1 MGNKA
6 SLPVNEA
13 IYHAAKTGKDVQLES
28 ILRNVQ
34 PDSRPDTLL
43 EWQDEDGRTALIVA
57 AAKGHFRCVEI
68 LLRHRAN
75 VQHMSKR
82 KEGGTALHE
91 AVFKHC
97 NKRIIDTLL
106 KYGASPFV
114 ENVTRFTAMD
124 YAIVKR
130 DAALLRMLEKYGY
143 FSQYMRVRIRK
154 NFGFSKA
161 WVPKWVA
168 VIPRYGCPLRPQ
180 QQSRR
185 LLFIYNDSRSFDPI
199 SKVYLDG
206 SDVKQVTGNSGE
218 QQALLALHRSHV
230 QPKGVAAS
238 RDNAGQWLINFRAQ
252 ETSGDQVSV
261 FIEAVNARTGV
272 PVVAFEGEDDEALA
286 RRIARYG
293 SADDHFRA
301 EVRAEY
307 PSATFASVPS
317 IHPPEFE
324 APQDIFSPVR
334 SEDDESVTASAPPLP
349 PEYYAPPPQETI
361 EEVVPH
367 ETYAPL
373 GQESMELD
381 DNNLCVI
388 CLDKPKSCGFV
399 HGTSIHRCVCQEC
412 AETVQKSGDGLC
424 PICRQRIEHVI
435 TDFFD

>member
-1 MGNKA
+1 MGNKP

-13 IYHAAKTGKDVQLES
+13 IYHAAKSGRDVQLES

-34 PDSRPDTLL
+34 PDSRPENLL

-57 AAKGHFRCVEI
+57 AAKDHLRCVEI

-130 DAALLRMLEKYGY
+130 DAVLLRMLEKYGY
-143 FSQYMRVRIRK
+143 FCQYMRVRIRR
-154 NFGFSKA
+154 NLGFSKA
-161 WVPKWVA
+161 WVAKWIAIV
-168 VIPRYGCPLRPQ
+168 PRYGCPLRPQ

-199 SKVYLDG
+199 TKVYLDG
-206 SDVKQVTGNSGE
+206 ADIRQVTGNNGE
-218 QQALLALHRSHV
+218 KQALLALHNSHV
-230 QPKGVAAS
+230 QPKGVAAT
-238 RDNAGQWLINFRAQ
+238 RGNTGQWLINFRAQ
-252 ETSGDQVSV
+252 ETNGDQIAS
-261 FIEAVNARTGV
+261 FIEAINARTGV
-272 PVVAFEGEDDEALA
+272 PVVAIEGEDDEALA

-301 EVRAEY
+301 DVRAEF
-307 PSATFASVPS
+307 PVAAFASVPV
-317 IHPPEFE
+317 IHPPEYE
-324 APQDIFSPVR
+324 GPDEIFSPVR
-334 SEDDESVTASAPPLP
+334 SEDEDNVAASAPPLP
-349 PEYYAPPPQETI
+349 PDYYGSVPQETR
-361 EEVVPH
+361 EVMAAQP
-367 ETYAPL
+367 TYAPL
-373 GQESMELD
+373 GQDSVETD
-381 DNNLCVI
+381 DNLCVV
-388 CLDKPKSCGFV
+388 CLDKPKTCGFV
-399 HGTSIHRCVCQEC
+399 HGTSMHRCVCQDC
-412 AETVQKSGDGLC
+412 ATRLQQSGDGLC
-424 PICRQRIEHVI
+424 PVCRQKVEHVI
-435 TDFFD
+435 TDFFY